1 MKIAKIL
8 ATITA
13 LLVITMSAHSQDRI
27 QIKDARSLETIPFV
41 RVTLM
46 DNQKSILA
54 DIDGY
59 FTIPSDSVKTI
70 KLRTLGYM
78 DSTISVIDI
87 TNKEIF
93 LLAEVEM
100 LDEVK
105 ILPGENPAHRI
116 IDQVIANRKKNSPLG
131 NNAFEYNSYSKFY
144 FTMDPTALE
153 QIPAETEDTSLI
165 EIRNLFTSQ
174 YLFLMESSSTRK
186 FMPPNRDK
194 ETITA
199 YKVSGFKD
207 PMFSTFANE
216 MQSFSF
222 YDNQFELLG
231 KSYINPIALG
241 GTRRYY
247 FLMEDTTVVGNDTTF
262 TISYRPK
269 PGKNFDGLKGQLY
282 INTNGWAIEK
292 VISEPNESGDAFS
305 IRVVQEYKFI
315 DGKKW
320 FPVKLSSEMSA
331 PILQINSQ
339 LKNSSII
346 GKGNTYIEDIVL
358 DPDLR
363 RRDFGSIALETNR
376 NAEKMPESHW
386 DSSRVY
392 DLTPQEQ
399 KTYQVIDSIS
409 QENKLEL
416 RLKLLLALTQ
426 AKLPLGNVNLD
437 LLRLLNYNM
446 HEGFRVGFGMETSEK
461 LMKRV
466 TVGGYFAYGTQDKA
480 WKYGGFTDFK
490 LYPRKEIKL
499 HLKYQDDVLERGGDL
514 FSYLNEGIN
523 INLMLRNLYAM
534 NKDRQRLAQVA
545 LSGYLTP
552 TMKFGLIGNYQRL
565 SYNDGYRYARNE
577 VFEPTRVDLAEVGA
591 EFSWHFGEKIIQLAN
606 RRISKGSP
614 YPKLKVRA
622 MQGIAGV
629 FESKYAYLRMHAEI
643 SQDISLRG
651 FGNFIWVL
659 SASQTEGKVPLFL
672 LHTGNA
678 TGVRWRLTVPNTFE
692 AMPPSSFYND
702 QQISLFTRVRLL
714 SLKTSKKW
722 FQPQL
727 SLHHALGFGTMRNK
741 NDHYGVTFQTME
753 RGYYEGGV
761 ILDKLL
767 VTNILSIG
775 AGLFTNYGYY
785 SLPKFTDNYTVKFSV
800 SIGL

>member
-1 MKIAKIL
+1 MEIAKIL
-8 ATITA
+8 ATITT
-13 LLVITMSAHSQDRI
+13 LLSIAMSAHSQDRI

-41 RVTLM
+41 KVTP
-46 DNQKSILA
+46 DNQTSVLA

-59 FTIPSDSVKTI
+59 FMIDLQTVKTI
-70 KLRTLGYM
+70 KLRTLGYY

-87 TNKEIF
+87 TNNEIF
-93 LLAEVEM
+93 LIADVEL

-116 IDQVIANRKKNSPLG
+116 IDQVIANRKKNSPLA
-131 NNAFEYNSYSKFY
+131 NNAFEYSSYSKFY

-165 EIRNLFTSQ
+165 QIRNLFTSQ

-222 YDNQFELLG
+222 YDNQFELMG

-241 GTRRYY
+241 GTRRYW
-247 FLMEDTTVVGNDTTF
+247 FLLEDTTVIGNDTTF

-269 PGKNFDGLKGQLY
+269 KGKNFDGLKGQLY

-292 VISEPNESGDAFS
+292 VICEPNESGES
-305 IRVVQEYKFI
+305 IEIRIVQEYKLI

-320 FPVKLSSEMSA
+320 FPVKLSSEMNV
-331 PILQINSQ
+331 PILQINSE

-363 RRDFGSIALETNR
+363 RRDFGSIALETSR
-376 NAEKMPESHW
+376 NADKMSDSHW
-386 DSSRVY
+386 DSTRVY
-392 DLTPQEQ
+392 ELSPQEQ

-409 QENKLEL
+409 KENKLEL
-416 RLKLLLALTQ
+416 RLKLLLALTE

-437 LLRLLNYNM
+437 LLRLLNYNT
-446 HEGFRVGFGMETSEK
+446 HEGFRVGFGMETSDK

-466 TVGGYFAYGTQDKA
+466 TVGGYFAYGTQDIA

-499 HLKYQDDVLERGGDL
+499 QLKYQDDVYERGGDL
-514 FSYLNEGIN
+514 FSYLNDGVN
-523 INLMLRNLYAM
+523 VNLMLRNLYAM

-545 LSGYLTP
+545 LTGFVTP
-552 TMKFGLIGNYQRL
+552 TMKLALIGNYQRVF
-565 SYNDGYRYARNE
+565 YNDGYRYARNE
-577 VFEPTRVDLAEVGA
+577 VFEPTQVDLAEVGA

-629 FESKYAYLRMHAEI
+629 FDSKYEYLRIHGEI

-659 SASQTEGKVPLFL
+659 SASKTEGNVPLFL

-678 TGVRWRLTVPNTFE
+678 SGIRWRLTVPNTFE
-692 AMPPSSFYND
+692 AMPPSEFYND
-702 QQISLFTRVRLL
+702 QQVSLFTRLRLL

-722 FQPQL
+722 FEPQL
-727 SLHHALGFGTMRNK
+727 SLHHAIGFGTMK
-741 NDHYGVTFQTME
+741 NQTNHYGVTFQTTE
-753 RGYYEGGV
+753 RGYYEGGI
-761 ILDKLL
+761 ILDKLI
-767 VTNILSIG
+767 VSSFMSIG
-775 AGLFTNYGYY
+775 AGIFTNYGHY